1 VAEER
6 TRDRRGRFIRKLR
19 QTPADLRCWLIWS
32 KTWSAWHRRSAE
44 GGACGYTGDLAD
56 AGLFIRSKALAYHD
70 GIDNEAFHVSERVEK
85 IGRQI
90 GDLRKQ
96 IEMLQEKA
104 DAARQMPMAELETLA

>member
-1 VAEER
+1 MAEER
-6 TRDRRGRFIRKLR
+6 IRDRRGRFIRKLR

-32 KTWSAWHRRSAE
+32 KVHNCWHRRSE
-44 GGACGYTGDLAD
+44 QGGANGYTLDLAD
-56 AGLFIRSKALAYHD
+56 AGLFPRAKALAYHD

-104 DAARQMPMAELETLA
+104 DAARQIPIPTLEPA